1 MTIFLIIM
9 IPTAAFFGFAICIPT
24 AAFFGFAICAMF
36 QVAADADRQSE
47 KYFAEKMEKAIEE
60 EHA

>member
-9 IPTAAFFGFAICIPT
+9 IPAAALFGFAV
-24 AAFFGFAICAMF
+24 CAMF

-47 KYFAEKMEKAIEE
+47 KYFAEKTEKAIEE

>member
-9 IPTAAFFGFAICIPT
+9 IPAAAFFGFAV
-24 AAFFGFAICAMF
+24 CAMF

-47 KYFAEKMEKAIEE
+47 KYFAEKTEKAIEE
-60 EHA
+60 EHV